1 MKTPQLVKGSK
12 RGFTLIITISLLV
25 LLTMVAVGVLSLSSV
40 TLRSSN
46 QGNAS
51 AIARANAKLALML
64 AIGDLQVTM
73 GPDRAA
79 TGKASTLSEDSP
91 KPHLLGAWQG
101 FGWQAPSGQ
110 APSASDKA
118 GKFSRWL
125 ASVRSQTER
134 YDLAYASSNSSSDEV
149 SLVSDKASGT
159 AATSLNEWEV
169 ERLPL
174 RVGNQIGGLA
184 YGVID
189 ETMKLPINTQ
199 DTLAENTMTSY
210 ANRMAPPA
218 ARPEVIDP
226 AFTWQNP
233 GALITFPTAA
243 MTLDQKSDALLALQH
258 DLGVGSYGLL
268 TDPVSGGLKIDLTP
282 LMEGAAG
289 AAISSVTGSTTPYFS
304 TTDGAPTW
312 DYLRSY
318 YQLYKRAITPGSPT
332 VRLTTSNELRP
343 SSVGLKPAPTTASL
357 LPVIAKLQIMFS
369 MVSHHH
375 HIGDRVQF
383 HNEKGVPLGNTN
395 HAVPHLVYEPIITL
409 YNPYDVQ
416 LEFTSLRVRISD
428 PPVGFQFQKHDLAKG
443 TNPWYRQEFASGEY
457 HSLARF
463 QIANEKN
470 PSARKFFTYH
480 LKNKTTSGTP
490 GGTLKLLPGEVRVFS
505 AYVEKNWTWGME
517 TAGGYTPRS
526 FFDWNAGE
534 DLGNIDRRSSN
545 QFGLDAIPG
554 VDFRAGL
561 QTDHM
566 SYGSGRPLDSRYDFE
581 VANNWGG
588 GFLSMKLSDEVTVRA
603 RAQRCVTDASLPDF
617 RVDLL
622 AGVNTSAAS
631 DMLRT
636 YEFRFQDPASE
647 LGLTSTITR
656 RFRNADILQSPADK
670 TPGGKSPFA
679 ILTMSAK
686 TTRDL
691 RDDSKAW
698 LHNNFATEG
707 ASQLTTKVGAAAQ
720 SYDVRLQEV
729 TSYNQ
734 FPGVEI
740 DPMTDRGF
748 YGARPTSRDGVSVVP
763 MYRVPIQPAAS
774 LGAWVAANLVT
785 SSQFPRVN
793 YPLGNSFAH
802 PMLPS
807 GAISVTS
814 PMASNQKLLDHAYL
828 MNASLWDRYFFSSA
842 ADNNGTMFTD
852 KRSRSTV
859 LNDFFAQSKPMLNN
873 RLVPVRGDEASDQV
887 ATKVAALD
895 SKTQAQQF
903 AQYAM
908 IKNPFN
914 VNSDSVDAWR
924 GVLSSLRDHNV
935 TGWSNST
942 FSSPDKTAFPRVGV
956 PVAGSSDD
964 ANPNNSVNAQGQ
976 LRWAGYRALTDEQIE
991 ELAEQI
997 VEQIQE
1003 RAKKDKAPCLS
1014 LGDFVNRRVGSDSDV
1029 HALKGILQTAI
1040 DETEI
1045 NKKNHQLDSQNI
1057 TDPVGNRGTAVI
1069 NRAALRGNSADGAPS
1084 ILTQGDLMTALAPII
1099 TVRGDTFTVRAYG
1112 ESRAVDGNT
1121 VLARAWCEATVQ
1133 RTVDYVDRSN
1143 APVDRD
1149 FSLTNVGK
1157 TGLKDLS
1164 NTNKVF
1170 GRRLVIT
1177 SFRWLSAAEI

>member
-1 MKTPQLVKGSK
+1 MKTPQLVKTSK

-40 TLRSSN
+40 TLRTSN
-46 QGNAS
+46 QGNAA
-51 AIARANAKLALML
+51 AIARANARLALML
-64 AIGDLQVTM
+64 AIGDLQVAL

-79 TGKASTLSEDSP
+79 TAKAGSLFTDSP
-91 KPHLLGAWQG
+91 RPHLLGAWQG
-101 FGWQAPSGQ
+101 FGWQAPSGA
-110 APSASDKA
+110 APAASEKE

-125 ASVRSQTER
+125 ASVNDQTAR
-134 YDLAYASSNSSSDEV
+134 YEVDYGSTGAAGDEIF
-149 SLVSDKASGT
+149 LINAKTTGT
-159 AATSLNEWEV
+159 LPTNNPELKV
-169 ERLPL
+169 DRLPL
-174 RVGNQIGGLA
+174 RVGNQVGGLA
-184 YGVID
+184 YGVMD
-189 ETMKLPINTQ
+189 ETMKLPINMK
-199 DTLAENTMTSY
+199 DVEAGNAMESY
-210 ANRMAPPA
+210 AHRMVPPSV
-218 ARPEVIDP
+218 RPEVIDSD
-226 AFTWQNP
+226 FTWTNP
-233 GALITFPTAA
+233 GGLISFPTA
-243 MTLDQKSDALLALQH
+243 SLALDKKTEALSARQQ
-258 DLGVGSYGLL
+258 DLGVGSFGLL

-282 LMEGAAG
+282 LMDGAAG
-289 AAISSVTGSTTPYFS
+289 SAITSVTGATTPYF
-304 TTDGAPTW
+304 TTNDGAPTW
-312 DYLRSY
+312 DFLRSY
-318 YQLYKRAITPGSPT
+318 YQLHKRTITPGSPT

-343 SSVGLKPAPTTASL
+343 SSIGLKPAPTTASL

-383 HNEKGVPLGNTN
+383 HNEKAVPPGNTN

-428 PPVGFQFQKHDLAKG
+428 PPVGFQFQKHDIAKG

-470 PSARKFFTYH
+470 NSARKFFTYH
-480 LKNKTTSGTP
+480 LKNKSTSGTP

-505 AYVEKNWTWGME
+505 AYVEKNWTWGLE
-517 TAGGYTPRS
+517 VSGGYTPRS
-526 FFDWNAGE
+526 FFDWNAGD

-566 SYGSGRPLDSRYDFE
+566 SYAGGRPVDSRYDFE

-588 GFLSMKLSDEVTVRA
+588 GFLSMKLSDEITVKA

-622 AGVNTSAAS
+622 AGVNTSATS
-631 DMLRT
+631 DILRT
-636 YEFRFQDPASE
+636 YDFRFQDPATE

-656 RFRNADILQSPADK
+656 RFRNADILQSPSDK

-698 LHNNFATEG
+698 LQNNFATEG
-707 ASQLTTKVGAAAQ
+707 ASQQTTKVGAAVQ

-785 SSQFPRVN
+785 SSLFPRVN

-807 GAISVTS
+807 GAISQSS
-814 PMASNQKLLDHAYL
+814 PMASGQKLLDHTYL

-842 ADNNGTMFTD
+842 GDNNSAMFTD
-852 KRSRSTV
+852 KRSRTV
-859 LNDFFAQSKPMLNN
+859 VLTDFFAQTKPMLNN
-873 RLVPVRGDEASDQV
+873 RLVPLRGDESAEKV
-887 ATKVAALD
+887 AQRVAALD
-895 SKTQAQQF
+895 AKAQAQQF
-903 AQYAM
+903 AQYALVE
-908 IKNPFN
+908 NPFN
-914 VNSDSVDAWR
+914 INSDSIDAWR

-935 TGWSNST
+935 TGWNNSSY
-942 FSSPDKTAFPRVGV
+942 SSPDKTAFPRVGV

-976 LRWAGYRALTDEQIE
+976 LRWAGYRALTDDQIE

-997 VEQIQE
+997 VLQIRE
-1003 RAKKDKAPCLS
+1003 RAKTDKAPCLS
-1014 LGDFVNRRVGSDSDV
+1014 LGDFVNRRVGADSQV

-1040 DETEI
+1040 DETDI
-1045 NKKNHQLDSQNI
+1045 NEDNHRLDSLNI
-1057 TDPVGNRGTAVI
+1057 TDPVGNRGTAVV

-1112 ESRAVDGNT
+1112 ESRSVDGNS

-1149 FSLTNVGK
+1149 LSLTNVGK

-1177 SFRWLSAAEI
+1177 SFRWLNAAEI

>member
-1 MKTPQLVKGSK
+1 MKNPQLVQTSK

-40 TLRSSN
+40 TLRASN

-51 AIARANAKLALML
+51 AVARANARLALML

-79 TGKASTLSEDSP
+79 TGKAGSLFPDSP
-91 KPHLLGAWQG
+91 RQHLLGAWQG
-101 FGWQAPSGQ
+101 FGWQAPSGLAP
-110 APSASDKA
+110 APSEKQQ
-118 GKFSRWL
+118 KFSRWL
-125 ASVRSQTER
+125 TSVSDQTAR
-134 YDLAYASSNSSSDEV
+134 YDLNYGSTGSAADEV
-149 SLVSDKASGT
+149 FLINSQTSGT
-159 AATSLNEWEV
+159 LPNRNPEWKA

-184 YGVID
+184 YGVMD
-189 ETMKLPINTQ
+189 ETMKLPINMEDQ
-199 DTLAENTMTSY
+199 EAGNAMDNY
-210 ANRMAPPA
+210 AHRLVPPST
-218 ARPEVIDP
+218 RPEVIDP
-226 AFTWQNP
+226 DFTWQNP
-233 GALITFPTAA
+233 EGLISLPTA
-243 MTLDQKSDALLALQH
+243 SLALAKKSESFAARQQ
-258 DLGVGSYGLL
+258 DLSIGSYGLL

-282 LMEGAAG
+282 LMEGTAG
-289 AAISSVTGSTTPYFS
+289 ANITSVTGSTTPYYS
-304 TTDGAPTW
+304 VTDGAPTW

-318 YQLYKRAITPGSPT
+318 YQLYKRTITPGAPS

-343 SSVGLKPAPTTASL
+343 SSVGLKPSPATASL

-375 HIGDRVQF
+375 HIGDRIQF
-383 HNEKGVPLGNTN
+383 HNEKAVPPGNTN

-409 YNPYDVQ
+409 YNPYDVS

-428 PPVGFQFQKHDLAKG
+428 PPVGFQFQKHDIAKG
-443 TNPWYRQEFASGEY
+443 TNPWYRQEFANGEY

-470 PSARKFFTYH
+470 NSARKFFTYH
-480 LKNKTTSGTP
+480 LKNKSTSGTP

-517 TAGGYTPRS
+517 TSGGYTPRA

-566 SYGSGRPLDSRYDFE
+566 SYGGGRPADSRYDFE

-588 GFLSMKLSDEVTVRA
+588 GFLSMRLTDEVTVNA
-603 RAQRCVTDASLPDF
+603 RAQRCVTDSSLPDF

-622 AGVNTSAAS
+622 AGVNTSATS
-631 DMLRT
+631 DILRT
-636 YEFRFQDPASE
+636 YDFRFANPATE
-647 LGLTSTITR
+647 LGLTTTITR

-686 TTRDL
+686 TTRDV

-698 LHNNFATEG
+698 LQNNFATEG
-707 ASQLTTKVGAAAQ
+707 ASQQTTKVGAAVQ

-740 DPMTDRGF
+740 DPSTDRGF

-763 MYRVPIQPAAS
+763 MYRVPVQPAAS
-774 LGAWVAANLVT
+774 LGAWVAGNLVT
-785 SSQFPRVN
+785 SSLFPRVN

-807 GAISVTS
+807 GAITQSS
-814 PMASNQKLLDHAYL
+814 PMGGSQKLLDHSYL

-842 ADNNGTMFTD
+842 TDNNSVMFAD
-852 KRSRSTV
+852 KRSRSVV
-859 LNDFFAQSKPMLNN
+859 LNDFFAQRKPMLNN
-873 RLVPVRGDEASDQV
+873 RLVAVRGDESAENLASR
-887 ATKVAALD
+887 VAAMD

-903 AQYAM
+903 AQFAM

-924 GVLSSLRDHNV
+924 GVLSSLRDHDV
-935 TGWSNST
+935 MGWNNST
-942 FSSPDKTAFPRVGV
+942 FSSPEKTAFSRVGV

-964 ANPNNSVNAQGQ
+964 PNPNNSVNAQGQ
-976 LRWAGYRALTDEQIE
+976 LRWAGYRALTDKQIE
-991 ELAEQI
+991 ELAQQI
-997 VEQIQE
+997 VLQIRE
-1003 RAKKDKAPCLS
+1003 RAKADKAPSLS
-1014 LGDFVNRRVGSDSDV
+1014 LGDFVNRRIGSDNDL

-1040 DETEI
+1040 DQTDI
-1045 NKKNHQLDSQNI
+1045 NSRNHNLDSINLA
-1057 TDPVGNRGTAVI
+1057 DPIGNRGTAVA

-1112 ESRAVDGNT
+1112 ESRSVDGNT
-1121 VLARAWCEATVQ
+1121 VLARTWCEATVQ
-1133 RTVDYVDRSN
+1133 RTVDYVDRTN

-1149 FSLTNVGK
+1149 LSLTNIGK

-1164 NTNKVF
+1164 LTNKVF

-1177 SFRWLSAAEI
+1177 SFRWLNAAEI